1 MFGFGSL
8 HIITRSL
15 IVLGLALI
23 VGIPFIKDM
32 KDKKTFRF
40 ILGEVSF
47 LIVLLTAWQNNLQY
61 VLPWFA
67 IGSANFIFATWR
79 ND

>member
-1 MFGFGSL
+1 
-8 HIITRSL
+8 
-15 IVLGLALI
+15 
-23 VGIPFIKDM
+23 M